1 MTSGPTVKCDFTSCK
16 PDISSYIAIWLWLG
30 WFFLYPVFFIFVVY
44 HTCYGGFYSSIILYI
59 CLLLITISG
68 LFGTERNSQPQFGND
83 LGKWIMINATKY
95 FQLRVVIMDEEKLN
109 RAKLCFFGLE
119 PHDILPIGIFS
130 LSKYIGAFGNRSI
143 IGSMTSIVFKIPL
156 IKHIYTWV
164 DAVPAEKNVLTKH
177 LQNGDSCMLCPGG
190 VKEVA
195 LIAHAKP
202 NEVVLYLQ
210 ERHGFIKLCLTNG
223 AAIVPYICF
232 GQRNCFSYWM
242 PTSSWF
248 VSFGRKAGFLPM
260 MYFGL
265 WGLPLGPPK
274 PCQIT
279 AVCGVPIEVPGIIEN
294 PTNEQIKHYKDLFI
308 EGTRALYDAN
318 KALYG
323 DPNTKLIIK

>member
-1 MTSGPTVKCDFTSCK
+1 MAKGPVVKCDFTGSK
-16 PDISSYIAIWLWLG
+16 PNISSYFSIWVWLG
-30 WFFLYPVFFIFVVY
+30 WFFVYPIFFLFLVY
-44 HTCYGGFYSSIILYI
+44 YSYFGGFYNSIILYL
-59 CLLLITISG
+59 CLFFITVSG
-68 LFGTERNSQPQFGND
+68 LYGIERKIQPQWCNNI
-83 LGKWIMINATKY
+83 GKWIMINATKY

-109 RAKLCFFGLE
+109 KAKLCFFGLE

-156 IKHIYTWV
+156 IKHVYTWV
-164 DAVPAEKNVLTKH
+164 DAIPANKIALTKA

-202 NEVVLYLQ
+202 NEVVMYLQ
-210 ERHGFIKLCLTNG
+210 ERHGFIKLCLKNG
-223 AAIVPYICF
+223 AAIVPYVCF
-232 GQRNCFSYWM
+232 GQRDCFTYWM
-242 PTSSWF
+242 PTSPWALK
-248 VSFGRKAGFLPM
+248 FGRMAGFLPM

-294 PTNEQIKHYKDLFI
+294 PTNEQIEHYKDLFI
-308 EGTRALYDAN
+308 EGMRTTYEAN
-318 KALYG
+318 KAKYG
-323 DPNTKLIIK
+323 DPNAVLIIK